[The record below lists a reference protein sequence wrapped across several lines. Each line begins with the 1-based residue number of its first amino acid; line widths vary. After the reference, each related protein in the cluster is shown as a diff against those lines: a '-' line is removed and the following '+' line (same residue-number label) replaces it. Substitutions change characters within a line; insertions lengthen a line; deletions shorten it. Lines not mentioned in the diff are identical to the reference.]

1 MERLIITAAVTGS
14 FDTKDK
20 QLNLPITPQEIAQAA
35 VECYQEGASIVHVH
49 VRNPKTRKPS
59 MELSYYRE
67 VFETVRSRCDMIVN
81 LTAGVGGRVVFS
93 EEDKELA
100 GEGLYTT
107 PERRIQHV
115 VELKPEMCSLDV
127 GTISFHRWIFANIL
141 PDVERMAEVI
151 LETGTKPELEIFDA
165 GHIDIA
171 RYLIEKGLVRGNPH
185 FQLCMGIPGGIS
197 ATPKNLF
204 HLRESLP
211 SGSTWSVLGVGAAQ
225 FPMITLGVILGGHI
239 RVGFEDNLFISRGVL
254 AKNNAEQVKK
264 AVSIARALDREIATP
279 KEARQ
284 ILGIQAK

>member
-1 MERLIITAAVTGS
+1 
-14 FDTKDK
+14 
-20 QLNLPITPQEIAQAA
+20 
-35 VECYQEGASIVHVH
+35 
-49 VRNPKTRKPS
+49 
-59 MELSYYRE
+59 
-67 VFETVRSRCDMIVN
+67 MIVN

-107 PERRIQHV
+107 PERRVQHV

-141 PDVERMAEVI
+141 PDVERMAELI
-151 LETGTKPELEIFDA
+151 LKTGTKPELEIFDA

-197 ATPKNLF
+197 ATPKNFF
-204 HLRESLP
+204 HLKESLP

-225 FPMITLGVILGGHI
+225 FPMITLGIVLGGHI
-239 RVGFEDNLFISRGVL
+239 RVGFEDNLFISKGVL

-284 ILGIQAK
+284 ILGIQTR